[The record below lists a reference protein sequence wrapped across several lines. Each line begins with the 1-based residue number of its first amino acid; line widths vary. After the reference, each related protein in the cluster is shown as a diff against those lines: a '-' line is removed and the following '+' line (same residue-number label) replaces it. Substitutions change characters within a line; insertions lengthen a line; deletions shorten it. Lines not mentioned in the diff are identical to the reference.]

1 MTGPRTAAGRDVMR
15 KIDGNTVGPD
25 DEEIYL
31 DDILAIED
39 QAFSKG
45 RSDTLPDPEAASPDI
60 EALRA
65 ALERIAREG
74 WERTRN
80 PGDDAFVMASMAEDA
95 LDEVLP
101 AALAPEAQAMNAKGM
116 RQWITLALMGGEITA
131 QDAAARLSRVDK
143 AEIAG
148 EPIPDIRSDFHVQDA
163 GLPTFEARAALTPEA
178 KDE

>member
-1 MTGPRTAAGRDVMR
+1 MAAGGLAAGRKDTAMTGPRTAAGRDVMR

-65 ALERIAREG
+65 ALERLVAAYDSDMVPAG
-74 WERTRN
+74 N
-80 PGDDAFVMASMAEDA
+80 PEWR
-95 LDEVLP
+95 
-101 AALAPEAQAMNAKGM
+101 AAQEQ
-116 RQWITLALMGGEITA
+116 
-131 QDAAARLSRVDK
+131 
-143 AEIAG
+143 
-148 EPIPDIRSDFHVQDA
+148 
-163 GLPTFEARAALTPEA
+163 ARAALTPET
-178 KDE
+178 KDEH